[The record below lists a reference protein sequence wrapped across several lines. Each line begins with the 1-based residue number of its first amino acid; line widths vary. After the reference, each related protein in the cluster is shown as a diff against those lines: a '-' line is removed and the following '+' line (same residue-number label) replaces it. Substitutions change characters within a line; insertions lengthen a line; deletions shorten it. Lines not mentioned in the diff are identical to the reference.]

1 MKAARTREEAEFYSS
16 YKPMEGVMTALV
28 LGGFFVFVCLL
39 VLYKTQCKP
48 MWKNRHEQDMFRVT
62 IPNGKNLPL
71 TSIWDVPLSCL
82 GSS

>member
-1 MKAARTREEAEFYSS
+1 MWEDYHLQPFPLKAARSREEAEFYSS

-48 MWKNRHEQDMFRVT
+48 MWKNRQEHRQVKS
-62 IPNGKNLPL
+62 IK
-71 TSIWDVPLSCL
+71 TSR
-82 GSS
+82 